1 MRTCALAAALTI
13 VSFNAALAQT
23 NASNASA
30 VGTWKLDA
38 AKSDLGPQEP
48 PKSVTLTILKDTPQ
62 AESWRVELVMEDGNQ
77 VSYSWTGPQDGS
89 LQPLK
94 GSDGQVL
101 GHAGQK
107 RDKDGALLR
116 HGTDSSG
123 ASFETRAT
131 LSPDGN
137 TITDVLKGKMP
148 DGTTMTQTMIY
159 HRVVTK

>member
-1 MRTCALAAALTI
+1 MKIRVLVAALTLA
-13 VSFNAALAQT
+13 SFNVLAQT
-23 NASNASA
+23 NASNTSA

-38 AKSDLGPQEP
+38 AKSDFGPEAP
-48 PKSVTLTILKDTPQ
+48 PKSLTLTILKDTPQ
-62 AESWRVELVMEDGNQ
+62 AESWRVELVTADGNQ

-94 GSDGQVL
+94 DPNGQVL

-116 HGTDSSG
+116 HGSDNSG

-131 LSPDGN
+131 LSSDGN
-137 TITDVLKGKMP
+137 TITDVVKGKMP
-148 DGTTMTQTMIY
+148 DGTTMSQTMVY